1 MAKKRSNVPG
11 GVPKRRGR
19 RSKLSA
25 IPTFALQAELK
36 RRASSV
42 SMLQKHRDA
51 LAAQLASVEAELSV
65 LTGDSFAAAPAAAAP
80 RRRGGRRKGG
90 GGRGGRRREGSLA
103 MTLHKILQGKSM
115 SVTEAVEAIKAAGY
129 ASDSPNL
136 RVMANQQLISKKNSD
151 LFRRVKRG
159 VYTAR

>member
-80 RRRGGRRKGG
+80 KRRGGRRKGG
-90 GGRGGRRREGSLA
+90 GGRRREGSLA